1 MIQTNKDFSISRF
14 DIFFQV
20 FKRRNV
26 SMPAGPDEFGSE
38 LQENVTSSTSAVV
51 RIVSLFIHF

>member
-38 LQENVTSSTSAVV
+38 LQENVT
-51 RIVSLFIHF
+51 